1 MKIENLPTELIKL
14 CIWDTYVYY
23 VLGSDKNIEQ
33 IIKEDKPIQLSERDA
48 LVCGL
53 LKVIESDNLIHK
65 FNDYM
70 YHHLTVKSVKN
81 GTDVVVR
88 KKVIDLLVDK
98 FFDKFPVKFW
108 TPDALYNRGLTDLQK
123 YAAEL
128 KQDLSELNITIIT
141 DQTGTSE
148 YYTSNAVKKC
158 LSFHNY

>member
-1 MKIENLPTELIKL
+1 
-14 CIWDTYVYY
+14 

>member
-1 MKIENLPTELIKL
+1 MKIETCVTELIKL
-14 CIWDTYVYY
+14 CIFDTYVYY

-81 GTDVVVR
+81 GTDTVVR

-98 FFDKFPVKFW
+98 FFDKFPVKYW
-108 TPDALYNRGLTDLQK
+108 TPDVLYTRGLNDLQK
-123 YAAEL
+123 YATEL
-128 KQDLSELNITIIT
+128 KEDLVGLNITVIT
-141 DQTGTSE
+141 DQTGTAD

>member
-1 MKIENLPTELIKL
+1 MKIQICPTGLIKR
-14 CIWDTYVYY
+14 CVWDTYVHY

-33 IIKEDKPIQLSERDA
+33 LIKEDKEVELSERDA

-70 YHHLTVKSVKN
+70 YHYLTVKSVKCSD
-81 GTDVVVR
+81 DVVIK

-98 FFDKFPVKFW
+98 FFDKFPTKFW
-108 TPDALYNRGLTDLQK
+108 VPETGYAKGLADLQA
-123 YAAEL
+123 YVDEL
-128 KQDLSELNITIIT
+128 KVDLAGLQILNIT
-141 DQTGTSE
+141 DQTGTHE
-148 YYTSNAVKKC
+148 FYVSNAVKKC

>member
-1 MKIENLPTELIKL
+1 MKIQISPSDLIKR
-14 CIWDTYVYY
+14 CVWDTYVYY

-33 IIKEDKPIQLSERDA
+33 LIKEDKEFELSERDA

-70 YHHLTVKSVKN
+70 YHCLTVKSVKN
-81 GTDVVVR
+81 SDDFVIR
-88 KKVIDLLVDK
+88 KKVVDLYVDK

-108 TPDALYNRGLTDLQK
+108 KPDLAYAKGLKDLEK
-123 YAAEL
+123 YVGQL
-128 KQDLSELNITIIT
+128 KEDLATLNVITIT
-141 DQTGTSE
+141 DPLGTNEFYS
-148 YYTSNAVKKC
+148 TNAVKKC

>member
-1 MKIENLPTELIKL
+1 MKIQITPTGLIKR
-14 CIWDTYVYY
+14 CVWDTYVHY

-33 IIKEDKPIQLSERDA
+33 IIKEDKEVELSERDA

-70 YHHLTVKSVKN
+70 YHYLTVKSVKS
-81 GTDVVVR
+81 GDDIVIK

-98 FFDKFPVKFW
+98 FFDKFPIKHW
-108 TPDALYNRGLTDLQK
+108 TPDSNYASGLADLQK
-123 YAAEL
+123 YAGEL
-128 KQDLSELNITIIT
+128 KEDLAGLQILNIT
-141 DQTGTSE
+141 DQTGTHE
-148 YYTSNAVKKC
+148 FYVSNAVKKC